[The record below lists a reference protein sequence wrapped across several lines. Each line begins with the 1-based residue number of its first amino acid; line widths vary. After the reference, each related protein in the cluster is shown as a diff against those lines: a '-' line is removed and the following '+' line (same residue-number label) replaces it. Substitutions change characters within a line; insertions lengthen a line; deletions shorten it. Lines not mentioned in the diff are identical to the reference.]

1 MGMGKVKKLFASS
14 EVAMAMLLVQIFTT
28 GLQILSRVIL
38 GQGTFIF
45 ALMTYR
51 NVVAAICV
59 APFAFYFERLASL
72 CFDKFCVTFI
82 SLCFG

>member
-1 MGMGKVKKLFASS
+1 MGMGKVKQLFASL
-14 EVAMAMLLVQIFTT
+14 AMAMLLVQIFTT

-38 GQGTFIF
+38 SQGTFIF

-59 APFAFYFERLASL
+59 APFAFCFERLASPCL
-72 CFDKFCVTFI
+72 IF
-82 SLCFG
+82 L